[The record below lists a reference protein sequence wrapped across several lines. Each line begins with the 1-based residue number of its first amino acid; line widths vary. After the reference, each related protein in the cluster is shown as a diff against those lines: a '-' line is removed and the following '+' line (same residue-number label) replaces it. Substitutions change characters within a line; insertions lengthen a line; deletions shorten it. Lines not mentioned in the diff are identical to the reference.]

1 MKKGKAAKGIVG
13 GFVAKAPPNEEGDV
27 VEELR
32 NRERELLKSL
42 RGMDSQLQFPNYLFP
57 THLHYPNFPS
67 LISVEPFLKFVTF
80 HMGLGPFTVVFVIF
94 IAATWAKFAHCFSAG
109 LIVDEESIPC
119 IWPKSVKVVG
129 GTVIEAKAGKK
140 SAPAKVK
147 GKK

>member
-27 VEELR
+27 AEELR

-42 RGMDSQLQFPNYLFP
+42 RGMDQLQFPNPLFP
-57 THLHYPNFPS
+57 THLRYPNFPS
-67 LISVEPFLKFVTF
+67 LISMEPFLKCVTF
-80 HMGLGPFTVVFVIF
+80 HMGLGPFTVVSVIS
-94 IAATWAKFAHCFSAG
+94 IAATWAKLAYCFSAG
-109 LIVDEESIPC
+109 LIVDEEMIPC

-129 GTVIEAKAGKK
+129 GTVVEAKAGKK
-140 SAPAKVK
+140 IAPAKVK